1 MTCVRN
7 NMVLSDTFLLF
18 RKAKKWKEGKNKSK
32 KKGGVFLAEL
42 GDSLTNSVLTGQ
54 LLEPFP
60 SHLPVSKKKGAAMNI
75 AVSATSLHDSRG
87 HMTLCKGGSR
97 KESLGMLHARQWIDM
112 PVDFYEHPLSSPRSF
127 HGVQAR

>member
-18 RKAKKWKEGKNKSK
+18 RKAKNGKKERTKVK
-32 KKGGVFLAEL
+32 KKGGGVLLAEL

-60 SHLPVSKKKGAAMNI
+60 SCLPVSKKKGAAMSI
-75 AVSATSLHDSRG
+75 AVSAASLHGSRG
-87 HMTLCKGGSR
+87 HITLCKGGFR
-97 KESLGMLHARQWIDM
+97 KKSLGMLDARSWIDM
-112 PVDFYEHPLSSPRSF
+112 PVDFS
-127 HGVQAR
+127 